1 MACASFDDT
10 LTTVF
15 EELEINYVRRT
26 VGLCDQK
33 DKPQLC
39 VEGYYFRVNHETK
52 GNVSSN
58 DVKFCNVSKGQ
69 LI

>member
-1 MACASFDDT
+1 M
-10 LTTVF
+10 F
-15 EELEINYVRRT
+15 EELEIELLGFVT
-26 VGLCDQK
+26 KSQK

>member
-1 MACASFDDT
+1 MACASVDDT
-10 LTTVF
+10 LTTMF
-15 EELEINYVRRT
+15 EELEIELLGFVT
-26 VGLCDQK
+26 KSQK

-39 VEGYYFRVNHETK
+39 VEGYYFRVNHENK